1 MIMKLRVAPVLLAV
15 LLAGSCASQRDG
27 LAADFDAAPLF
38 GMVYDAQDQP
48 CAGVGIEVDG
58 VEGPRSDLRGRF
70 VVTGLA
76 RGEHRVA
83 ARKDGYEELI
93 VTVSFLART
102 DVLHLRLTSF
112 GQLLDL
118 AQAAL
123 RDGRLADTEALL
135 ARAQVLDGGDAVL
148 SYLLALH
155 AWKSGDH
162 PSAVSRL
169 EAMLAAGGPQPAV
182 LLFLADIHERDL
194 DDPAKAIANLEA
206 YLALRADSD
215 AERRLA
221 ALRIR
226 VSAPA
231 P

>member
-1 MIMKLRVAPVLLAV
+1 MRLRVAPVLCAV
-15 LLAGSCASQRDG
+15 LLAGSCASQQGG

-38 GMVYDAQDQP
+38 GMVYDGQNQP

-70 VVTGLA
+70 VIPGLA
-76 RGEHRVA
+76 RGEHRIA

-93 VTVSFLART
+93 VTVPFLART

-112 GQLLDL
+112 GQLLEA

-123 RDGRLADTEALL
+123 RDGRLADADALL
-135 ARAQVLDGGDAVL
+135 ARAQGLDADDAL
-148 SYLLALH
+148 LRYLLALH
-155 AWKSGDH
+155 AWKVGDF

-169 EAMLAAGGPQPAV
+169 EAMLAADGPQPAV

-194 DDPAKAIANLEA
+194 DNPAKAIANLEA
-206 YLALRADSD
+206 YLALRADPD
-215 AERRLA
+215 AERRLGA
-221 ALRIR
+221 IRKR
-226 VSAPA
+226 VSASA